1 VFRLRPLT
9 ARLGRGPVRFP
20 AEEATGAAA
29 AAAGAPASRLG
40 AEEIKI
46 EKLHIGRNQNLVK
59 IPTVQLQL

>member
-1 VFRLRPLT
+1 LRPLT

-20 AEEATGAAA
+20 AEEATGAA

>member
-29 AAAGAPASRLG
+29 AAGAAVSRLG

-59 IPTVQLQL
+59 IPTVQLTL

>member
-1 VFRLRPLT
+1 VIRLRPLT

-20 AEEATGAAA
+20 TEEATGAAA
-29 AAAGAPASRLG
+29 AGAGASRLG

-59 IPTVQLQL
+59 IPTVQLTL

>member
-29 AAAGAPASRLG
+29 AAGAGASRLG